1 MSPQQLKQ
9 LGIAASA
16 AIKHQRMVKAL
27 SAETM
32 PPDLRGASAS
42 AQNEFWRHQQVAVV
56 TQRVCSFKEMRD
68 LRAQGGPDEYTL
80 MMQHFEA
87 LAGPFWKGRAVK
99 RTVKVIDGA
108 DCDRAPGCEY
118 VRDMRH
124 WMSKA
129 GIHESYCL
137 PIMKRWRADD
147 IRALRTWQL
156 KQLHDTVV
164 NRCRAKLGL
173 GEAANRNKK
182 QRHQS
187 GEQRAKGEEPQ
198 PQTLQAAEGV
208 PAPAKAREYILKPR
222 APRPAHYVPNPEIEP
237 F

>member
-1 MSPQQLKQ
+1 MMSSAQLKQ

-16 AIKHQRMVKAL
+16 AVKHQRLVKAL

-42 AQNEFWRHQQVAVV
+42 AQNEFWRHQQVALV
-56 TQRVCSFKEMRD
+56 TQRVCSFKEMSQ
-68 LRAQGGPDEYTL
+68 AEYNSV
-80 MMQHFEA
+80 MQHFEA
-87 LAGPFWKGRAVK
+87 LAGPFWKGRALK

-118 VRDMRH
+118 LRDMRH

-129 GIHESYCL
+129 GLHESYCL
-137 PIMKRWRADD
+137 PIMKRWQATE

-173 GEAANRNKK
+173 GDAANRNKK
-182 QRHQS
+182 ARQGD
-187 GEQRAKGEEPQ
+187 GETVRQGDHETPKPQ
-198 PQTLQAAEGV
+198 ALTPS
-208 PAPAKAREYILKPR
+208 KAREYILKPR
-222 APRPAHYVPNPEIEP
+222 APRPANYVPDPEIEP

>member
-1 MSPQQLKQ
+1 MMSPAQLKQ

-16 AIKHQRMVKAL
+16 AVKHQRMVKAL

-32 PPDLRGASAS
+32 PPDLRTASAS
-42 AQNEFWRHQQVAVV
+42 AQNEFWRHQQVALV
-56 TQRVCSFKEMRD
+56 TQRVCSFKEMTQ
-68 LRAQGGPDEYTL
+68 AEYNPV
-80 MMQHFEA
+80 MQHFEA

-129 GIHESYCL
+129 GLHESYCL
-137 PIMKRWRADD
+137 PIMKRWQATE

-156 KQLHDTVV
+156 KELHDTVV

-173 GEAANRNKK
+173 GDAANRNKK
-182 QRHQS
+182 QRAERKAQS
-187 GEQRAKGEEPQ
+187 AEPQ
-198 PQTLQAAEGV
+198 KAEPQSLTAS
-208 PAPAKAREYILKPR
+208 APAKAREYILKPR
-222 APRPAHYVPNPEIEP
+222 SPRPANYVPNPEIEP

>member
-1 MSPQQLKQ
+1 MMSPAQLRQ

-16 AIKHQRMVKAL
+16 AVKHQRMVKAL

-32 PPDLRGASAS
+32 PPDLRTASAS
-42 AQNEFWRHQQVAVV
+42 AQNEFWRHQQVALV
-56 TQRVCSFKEMRD
+56 TQRVCSFKEMTQ
-68 LRAQGGPDEYTL
+68 AEYNPV
-80 MMQHFEA
+80 MQHFEA

-99 RTVKVIDGA
+99 RTVKVIDAA

-118 VRDMRH
+118 VRDVRH

-129 GIHESYCL
+129 DFAFPNYCL
-137 PIMKRWRADD
+137 PIMGRWRDASGERITD

-156 KQLHDTVV
+156 KELHDTVV

-182 QRHQS
+182 QRGQS
-187 GEQRAKGEEPQ
+187 GEQKAEPQ
-198 PQTLQAAEGV
+198 KAEPQSPTAS
-208 PAPAKAREYILKPR
+208 APAKAREYILKPR
-222 APRPAHYVPNPEIEP
+222 APRPANYVPNPEIEP